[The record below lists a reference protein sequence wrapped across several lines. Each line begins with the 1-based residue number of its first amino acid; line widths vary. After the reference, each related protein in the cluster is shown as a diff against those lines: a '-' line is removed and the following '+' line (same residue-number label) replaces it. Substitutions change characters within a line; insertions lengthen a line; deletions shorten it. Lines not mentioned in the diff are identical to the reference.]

1 MASLSKPSRVLS
13 RSEMDA
19 GGVVD
24 PVEQQFALLTVDY
37 EQTLGIANG
46 LVASQGT
53 TRGIAATAY
62 LAFLG
67 LGIDH
72 RSWALCAASSLIA
85 IAFFLQ
91 NARQDWIY
99 HQLLQRANQIER
111 LFQRR
116 LQALDL
122 PYDPYPAKRLRAE
135 LDDYDFG
142 VLGHISRFHIFALRA
157 AVKRWALAA
166 YCLPA
171 VLGIVAAALV

>member
-1 MASLSKPSRVLS
+1 MASLSKPSQSLS
-13 RSEMDA
+13 RSEVDV
-19 GGVVD
+19 GGAAD
-24 PVEQQFALLTVDY
+24 PVEQQFALLPVDY

-67 LGIDH
+67 FGIDH
-72 RSWALCAASSLIA
+72 RSWALCVASSLIA

-99 HQLLQRANQIER
+99 RQLLRRANQIER
-111 LFQRR
+111 LLQRR
-116 LQALDL
+116 LQALDR

-142 VLGHISRFHIFALRA
+142 VLGHIPRFHILALRA
-157 AVKRWALAA
+157 TVRRWALVA
-166 YCLPA
+166 YCMPA
-171 VLGIVAAALV
+171 VLGIIVAALV